1 MDNAP
6 PSISDILQLRSWKH
20 ALFTTYA
27 LSLSYFES
35 EVLRPLQRAGCSD
48 VWLIADADGYRCSL
62 WSAGQCVCGSN
73 TISFPSPR
81 LTALCELLQ
90 SEPNP
95 PVLEQGCADEA
106 TSSRPR
112 EHRSEARPSQPA
124 SSLRSYLIFRQG
136 LPSAAHL
143 HAGRLDHSRRPP
155 PSPRTRGLRGNA
167 SRVDIGQ
174 SRVFPLGAA

>member
-95 PVLEQGCADEA
+95 PVLEQGCADAA

-112 EHRSEARPSQPA
+112 SEARPRRPA
-124 SSLRSYLIFRQG
+124 SSFAFDFRQG
-136 LPSAAHL
+136 QALVRLQWRRRAA
-143 HAGRLDHSRRPP
+143 
-155 PSPRTRGLRGNA
+155 TQ
-167 SRVDIGQ
+167 DI
-174 SRVFPLGAA
+174 PLVAE